1 MKLPHPMYLTGLGR
15 INTLMST
22 PSSEKREYICTM
34 IYKTGSEISPTLLF
48 HMTMKECNRLREKG
62 WDEVQMNLQHKG
74 NELYVRFAGIK
85 RG

>member
-1 MKLPHPMYLTGLGR
+1 MYLTRFRR
-15 INTLMST
+15 INTLMFT
-22 PSSEKREYICTM
+22 PDYPKREYISTM

-74 NELYVRFAGIK
+74 NELFVRFSGVK
-85 RG
+85 KG